1 MTWSPVHMRW
11 PSQTTAFLEDL
22 GGVQD
27 LAAGALASTVERVAE
42 LASLATTNPSQV
54 GDAALQLAGAGRS
67 ALATAL
73 GEAPQ
78 ALIVTPF
85 QSGVGQG
92 SGYQRYLSAPN
103 LLRHMADKLTDTSDQ
118 NRPDAAGYGLV
129 LIFVAT
135 RYDHLATA
143 LSTLN
148 ALLPMKDLQRA
159 ERRARQL
166 FDLEAEKWTLP
177 AAGALPQWGKLPL
190 ERCTITKMSNQVM
203 TRQLA
208 ALESYADSSPAAD
221 LASLAARKAAQTQ
234 SMAQNLAALKE
245 QLSGSSASTNI
256 RARLI
261 GPGNNAELASQ
272 LVAGDAPGHEWP
284 LSAGVMLVGSLP
296 GLAFVRELVGL

>member
-1 MTWSPVHMRW
+1 
-11 PSQTTAFLEDL
+11 
-22 GGVQD
+22 
-27 LAAGALASTVERVAE
+27 
-42 LASLATTNPSQV
+42 
-54 GDAALQLAGAGRS
+54 
-67 ALATAL
+67 
-73 GEAPQ
+73 
-78 ALIVTPF
+78 
-85 QSGVGQG
+85 
-92 SGYQRYLSAPN
+92 
-103 LLRHMADKLTDTSDQ
+103 MADKLTDTSDQ

>member
-42 LASLATTNPSQV
+42 LASLATTDPGQV
-54 GDAALQLAGAGRS
+54 GAAALQVAEAGRS
-67 ALATAL
+67 ALAEAL
-73 GEAPQ
+73 GEAPL
-78 ALIVTPF
+78 ALVVTPF

-103 LLRHMADKLTDTSDQ
+103 LLRHMADKLTDTSDDS
-118 NRPDAAGYGLV
+118 RPGKESYALV
-129 LIFVAT
+129 LMFVAT
-135 RYDHLATA
+135 RYDHLANA
-143 LSTLN
+143 LSAINT
-148 ALLPMKDLQRA
+148 LLPMKDLQRA

-166 FDLEAEKWTLP
+166 FDLEAEKWALP
-177 AAGALPQWGKLPL
+177 AAGTLPL
-190 ERCTITKMSNQVM
+190 WDTLPLDRCTITKVANQAM
-203 TRQLA
+203 TSQLA
-208 ALESYADSSPAAD
+208 ALESYADSSPASD
-221 LASLAARKAAQTQ
+221 
-234 SMAQNLAALKE
+234 LAALSVRKAE
-245 QLSGSSASTNI
+245 QAQGLAQKLTALKDQLSDSAASTSA

-261 GPGNNAELASQ
+261 GPGSSAELARE
-272 LVAGDAPGHEWP
+272 LMTGDAPGHEWP

>member
-1 MTWSPVHMRW
+1 MSWVLVQMRW
-11 PSQTTAFLEDL
+11 PSQATSFLDDL

-27 LAAGALASTVERVAE
+27 LAAGELSSTVERVAE
-42 LASLATTNPSQV
+42 LASLATTNPGQV
-54 GDAALQLAGAGRS
+54 GDAALQLATAGRS

-78 ALIVTPF
+78 ALVVTPF

-103 LLRHMADKLTDTSDQ
+103 LLRHMAGKLTDTSDES
-118 NRPDAAGYGLV
+118 RPDAAGYALV

-143 LSTLN
+143 LSSLN

-166 FDLEAEKWTLP
+166 FDLEAEKWALP
-177 AAGALPQWGKLPL
+177 AAGALPLWGRLPL
-190 ERCTITKMSNQVM
+190 ERCTITKVSNQVM
-203 TRQLA
+203 TSQLA

-221 LASLAARKAAQTQ
+221 LAALAARKATQTQ